1 MKWNTVFSPVKYLFM
16 CQKRMLSWLYC
27 HIKNES
33 STHPISKQND
43 SSFRDMIT
51 VPFYELYP
59 ALFLLPDCTQ
69 YCIKAFDGSA

>member
-1 MKWNTVFSPVKYLFM
+1 MEHSVQSSKISFYVSEKDVIMALLP
-16 CQKRMLSWLYC
+16 
-27 HIKNES
+27 HKNEF

-51 VPFYELYP
+51 VPSYELYP